1 MSDEVPGQAVQV
13 AGPEFSDGVT
23 VCRRSIAFVVGPFVG
38 RILRLRGEFDHESVS
53 CDFGDDG
60 RRRHG
65 RAMPVAFDFAGH
77 VRRNWHIGC
86 VEGVE
91 CFGDVVVRSVK
102 NRADFQI
109 IQRFR

>member
-1 MSDEVPGQAVQV
+1 MSDEVPGQAMQV
-13 AGPEFSDGVT
+13 AGSVFDDGFA

-77 VRRNWHIGC
+77 VRRNWHVGC